1 MSRLRLQASPCNT
14 GQRAWYTVNLDGVPL
29 GCQDDL
35 RGDPALV
42 IIVESEVAKIPHRF
56 RERIDGA
63 MLFLEKDRHRAAKKA
78 ALWEEIADQREKE
91 LATLRAQ
98 LDELW
103 KQLTPLKDAVL
114 FARSQ
119 RRPMGIGQDSPLA
132 PACVSIQLGAEY
144 GRERDNAGFW
154 IESDEIAHT
163 DADSPSP
170 CRRIALALI
179 RLAYSVAEKVKPP
192 R

>member
-1 MSRLRLQASPCNT
+1 MSRIRLQASPCNT

-63 MLFLEKDRHRAAKKA
+63 MLFLEKDRHRARSVAAK
-78 ALWEEIADQREKE
+78 ALKEYEALQVERDTGILFDREESQKLRE
-91 LATLRAQ
+91 LAEYCMRGH
-98 LDELW
+98 
-103 KQLTPLKDAVL
+103 
-114 FARSQ
+114 
-119 RRPMGIGQDSPLA
+119 MG
-132 PACVSIQLGAEY
+132 EH
-144 GRERDNAGFW
+144 
-154 IESDEIAHT
+154 AHT
-163 DADSPSP
+163 VTM
-170 CRRIALALI
+170 ILA
-179 RLAYSVAEKVKPP
+179 KVP

>member
-63 MLFLEKDRHRAAKKA
+63 MLFLEKDRHRARSVAAK
-78 ALWEEIADQREKE
+78 ALKEYEALQVERDKGVHFDREEAQ
-91 LATLRAQ
+91 LLRA
-98 LDELW
+98 LADYCMRGWVGPHAKTIEMI
-103 KQLTPLKDAVL
+103 
-114 FARSQ
+114 
-119 RRPMGIGQDSPLA
+119 RR
-132 PACVSIQLGAEY
+132 
-144 GRERDNAGFW
+144 
-154 IESDEIAHT
+154 
-163 DADSPSP
+163 
-170 CRRIALALI
+170 
-179 RLAYSVAEKVKPP
+179 KVP

>member
-42 IIVESEVAKIPHRF
+42 IIIESEVAKIPHRF

-63 MLFLEKDRHRAAKKA
+63 MLFLETDRHRARSVAAKVLKEYE
-78 ALWEEIADQREKE
+78 ALQAERNEGVHFDREESQKLRE
-91 LATLRAQ
+91 LAAYCMRGY
-98 LDELW
+98 
-103 KQLTPLKDAVL
+103 
-114 FARSQ
+114 
-119 RRPMGIGQDSPLA
+119 MG
-132 PACVSIQLGAEY
+132 EH
-144 GRERDNAGFW
+144 
-154 IESDEIAHT
+154 AHT
-163 DADSPSP
+163 VKM
-170 CRRIALALI
+170 ILA
-179 RLAYSVAEKVKPP
+179 RVP